1 MRAVMGMRRVP
12 LRLGAGHQ
20 GGRAGEDEGAAGQ
33 RHAGSCIGVQHSAA
47 AKMPAPMTESL
58 PLRIAPSGGDRALT
72 RDQKRFNTL
81 IREIEQSRATLKA
94 WQDGIDAYRKGY
106 QEVLVPLE
114 AKFAP
119 LLAQWTRALVAAM
132 EAGRWARGD
141 RQVAEEML
149 RTAAAGRGRRH
160 RGARVPPPI
169 LEDLRDD
176 TQSTARRKSAGQ
188 QRREASAQRV
198 GQSLREVY
206 RKLASALHPDREPDP
221 AQRAAKTALM
231 ARVNEA
237 NGRKDLLALLEL
249 QLQVE
254 QIDAEHLARVDAT
267 HLKHY
272 NKVLAEQAEEL
283 RREVEGV
290 ESRFRADFGL
300 DRSGP
305 PLDPLKLHKVLQAQA
320 AHQRAVLAQ
329 LRQEAQAFRDPAW
342 ARQWIGAQR
351 RYRNEAAE

>member
-1 MRAVMGMRRVP
+1 M
-12 LRLGAGHQ
+12 
-20 GGRAGEDEGAAGQ
+20 
-33 RHAGSCIGVQHSAA
+33 S
-47 AKMPAPMTESL
+47 ESL
-58 PLRIAPSGGDRALT
+58 PLRISPSGADRPLT
-72 RDQKRFNTL
+72 RDQKRFNAL
-81 IREIEQSRATLKA
+81 ILEIEQSRATLKA
-94 WQDGIDAYRKGY
+94 WQHGIDAYRKGY

-119 LLAQWTRALVAAM
+119 LLQQWTRALQAAM
-132 EAGRWARGD
+132 DAGRWARGD

-149 RTAAAGRGRRH
+149 RATAAESDDGIAEQD
-160 RGARVPPPI
+160 APPI
-169 LEDLRDD
+169 LEDLRGD
-176 TQSTARRKSAGQ
+176 TQSTAGRKSAAQ

-249 QLQVE
+249 QLEVE

-290 ESRFRADFGL
+290 ESQFRADFGL

-329 LRQEAQAFRDPAW
+329 LRQEAQALRDPAW
-342 ARQWIGAQR
+342 AKQWIGAQR
-351 RYRNEAAE
+351 RYRQEAAE